1 MAEQKKRPEGQQL
14 DVELSIET
22 AKGVYSNL
30 AMITHSQAEFI
41 LDFLQMLPGSPKAIV
56 RSRIIMTPLHAKRLL
71 AALSDNVSKYEA
83 RFGAVKEPERG
94 NGDNTIG
101 FLGNIPSTEA

>member
-1 MAEQKKRPEGQQL
+1 MAEQKNRKEGQL
-14 DVELSIET
+14 DVELSVET

-41 LDFLQMLPGSPKAIV
+41 VDFLQMLPGIPKAIV
-56 RSRIIMTPLHAKRLL
+56 RSRIILTPLHAKRLL

-83 RFGAVKEPERG
+83 RFGTIKEPERG
-94 NGDNTIG
+94 NEDNTIG
-101 FLGNIPSTEA
+101 FLGNAPSTEA

>member
-1 MAEQKKRPEGQQL
+1 MAEQKNRKEGQL
-14 DVELSIET
+14 DVELSVET

-41 LDFLQMLPGSPKAIV
+41 VDFLQMLPGIPKAIV
-56 RSRIIMTPLHAKRLL
+56 RSRIILTPLHAKRLL

-83 RFGAVKEPERG
+83 RFGTIKEPERG
-94 NGDNTIG
+94 NDDKTIG

>member
-1 MAEQKKRPEGQQL
+1 MAEQKNRKEGQQL
-14 DVELSIET
+14 DVELSVET

-41 LDFLQMLPGSPKAIV
+41 VDFLQMLPGIPKAIV

-71 AALSDNVSKYEA
+71 AALSDNVSKFEA
-83 RFGAVKEPERG
+83 RFGTIKEPERG
-94 NGDNTIG
+94 NDNTIG
-101 FLGNIPSTEA
+101 FLGNNIPSTEA

>member
-1 MAEQKKRPEGQQL
+1 MAEQKNRKEGQQL
-14 DVELSIET
+14 DVELSVET

-41 LDFLQMLPGSPKAIV
+41 VDFLQMLPGIPKAIV

-71 AALSDNVSKYEA
+71 AALSDNVAKFEA
-83 RFGAVKEPERG
+83 RFGTIKEPGG
-94 NGDNTIG
+94 NDGAIG
-101 FLGNIPSTEA
+101 FLGNNIPSTEA

>member
-1 MAEQKKRPEGQQL
+1 MAEQKNRKEGQL
-14 DVELSIET
+14 DVELSVET

-41 LDFLQMLPGSPKAIV
+41 VDFLQMLPGIPKAIV
-56 RSRIIMTPLHAKRLL
+56 RSRIILTPLHAKRLL

-83 RFGAVKEPERG
+83 RFG
-94 NGDNTIG
+94 TIK
-101 FLGNIPSTEA
+101 

>member
-1 MAEQKKRPEGQQL
+1 MAEQKKRNEGQL
-14 DVELSIET
+14 DVELSVET

-41 LDFLQMLPGSPKAIV
+41 VDFLQMLPGIPKAIV
-56 RSRIIMTPLHAKRLL
+56 RSRIILTPLHAMRLL

-83 RFGAVKEPERG
+83 RFGTIKEPERG
-94 NGDNTIG
+94 NDDKTIG
-101 FLGNIPSTEA
+101 FLSNIPSTEA